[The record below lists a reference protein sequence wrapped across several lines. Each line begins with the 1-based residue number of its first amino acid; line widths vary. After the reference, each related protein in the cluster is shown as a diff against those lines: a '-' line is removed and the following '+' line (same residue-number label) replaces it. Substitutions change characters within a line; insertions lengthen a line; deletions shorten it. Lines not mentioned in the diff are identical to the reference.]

1 MFHKKEYKLLN
12 QMLDDALSGEF
23 VENKFDETE
32 LSKLQ
37 SKLMR
42 FLTSASISE
51 IKIIEEKEK
60 LKQLITDISHQT
72 KTPLTNIIM
81 YSQLLNEK
89 TNDPQVLA
97 FTQEILLQSKKL
109 EELIIGFSKMSR
121 LETGILQYD
130 FKEVLISQI
139 LNEAVQQG
147 YLSAVKKDIQIHVEV
162 TKNLKITADK
172 KWIVEAIFNIL
183 DNAIKYSN
191 PMTSIS
197 IRTFCYE
204 LFCGISIIDQGPGID
219 EDEIPQIFTRF
230 YRGNSSGEKEGIG
243 VGLFLS
249 RKIIED
255 HGGYIKVK
263 SIVGTGST
271 FQIFFPILSTLK
283 D

>member
-12 QMLDDALSGEF
+12 QMLDDAISGEF

-97 FTQEILLQSKKL
+97 FTQEVLLQSKKL
-109 EELIIGFSKMSR
+109 EELIIGFTKMSR

-162 TKNLKITADK
+162 TKGLKITADK

-204 LFCGISIIDQGPGID
+204 LFCGISISDQGPGID
-219 EDEIPQIFTRF
+219 EDEVPQIFTRF
-230 YRGNSSGEKEGIG
+230 YRGNFSGDKEGIG

-271 FQIFFPILSTLK
+271 FQIYFPILSTLK

>member
-12 QMLDDALSGEF
+12 QMLDDAISGEF

-109 EELIIGFSKMSR
+109 EELIIGFTKMSR

-162 TKNLKITADK
+162 TKGLKITADK

-204 LFCGISIIDQGPGID
+204 LFCGISISDQGPGID

-230 YRGNSSGEKEGIG
+230 YRGNSSGEKDGIG

-271 FQIFFPILSTLK
+271 FQIYFPILSTLK

>member
-12 QMLDDALSGEF
+12 QMLDDAISGEF

-32 LSKLQ
+32 LSKFQ

-109 EELIIGFSKMSR
+109 EELIIGFTKMSR

-162 TKNLKITADK
+162 TKGLKITADK

-204 LFCGISIIDQGPGID
+204 LFCGISISDQGPGID
-219 EDEIPQIFTRF
+219 EDEVPQIFTRF
-230 YRGNSSGEKEGIG
+230 YRGNFSGDKEGIG

-271 FQIFFPILSTLK
+271 FQIYFPILSTLK